1 MRIALHI
8 KTLCVILLLSTLPVF
23 LQASSMNKNI
33 THSYF
38 ANHLADFQKQDQKK
52 QPEKKKDDS
61 NKGGNKEVKQVPKSR
76 KQAKPESVP
85 NRR

>member
-1 MRIALHI
+1 MRIALNI
-8 KTLCVILLLSTLPVF
+8 KTLCIILLLSTLPVF
-23 LQASSMNKNI
+23 LQASSKNYVP
-33 THSYF
+33 HSI

-52 QPEKKKDDS
+52 QPEKKKDDN